1 MNRRN
6 CISRHGNCNRPAANF
21 RKTSH
26 SRQSHIVGYNT
37 INVQANRLFG
47 YGVQFTE
54 VSGLEEIPVKDIIS
68 VDVPKGANT
77 IGDTADQIWLYD
89 TTAMDWKKFFY
100 RTQRTTVYGWCD
112 AAGNV
117 LDETTTMKNGD
128 GFFFK
133 RASSA
138 DGKVTISGAIKATDA
153 TPIALS
159 ANRLHFVCNR
169 WPIQLKVSDF
179 AAMVDV
185 PNGANTIGD
194 TADQIWLYDTNTMEW
209 KKYFYRTQRTTVY
222 GWCDETG
229 TVVTDADV
237 IPVGCGFFF
246 KRASSADGN
255 LSFVKPTL

>member
-1 MNRRN
+1 MQGFH
-6 CISRHGNCNRPAANF
+6 CIYPPIHGTKFYRATVNF
-21 RKTSH
+21 KENSASH
-26 SRQSHIVGYNT
+26 FVGYNT

-112 AAGNV
+112 
-117 LDETTTMKNGD
+117 
-128 GFFFK
+128 
-133 RASSA
+133 
-138 DGKVTISGAIKATDA
+138 
-153 TPIALS
+153 
-159 ANRLHFVCNR
+159 
-169 WPIQLKVSDF
+169 
-179 AAMVDV
+179 
-185 PNGANTIGD
+185 
-194 TADQIWLYDTNTMEW
+194 
-209 KKYFYRTQRTTVY
+209 
-222 GWCDETG
+222 ETG